1 MILEAKNTQNDTDSK
16 NEIDSIQDFIEKF
29 GSISGSI
36 LYGTE
41 ITITSS
47 YYAFQV
53 NGIQINKMYIV
64 DDVLMI
70 RLANNRA
77 AEFRIL
83 PDTSIKIEK
92 SVDGIE
98 SVNES
103 WLMD

>member
-1 MILEAKNTQNDTDSK
+1 MILEGKNTQNDTDYK
-16 NEIDSIQDFIEKF
+16 NEISSIQDFIEKF
-29 GSISGSI
+29 GSMSGSI
-36 LYGTE
+36 LYGAE
-41 ITITSS
+41 ITIMSS

-53 NGIQINKMYIV
+53 NGIQIKKMDIV

-83 PDTSIKIEK
+83 SDTSIKIEK

-98 SVNES
+98 RVNEK

>member
-53 NGIQINKMYIV
+53 NGIQINKMDIV

-83 PDTSIKIEK
+83 PDTSIKIKK

>member
-1 MILEAKNTQNDTDSK
+1 MILEAKNTQNNTDSK
-16 NEIDSIQDFIEKF
+16 NEISIIQDFIEKF
-29 GSISGSI
+29 GSMSGSI

-53 NGIQINKMYIV
+53 NGIQINKMDIV
-64 DDVLMI
+64 DDVLVI